1 MMKTVIEKCS
11 QQVQPLYVCNRETSS
26 SAIEACTVYIHVT
39 PSEMKGTEVLT
50 LGAVGVLNLYTEV
63 HVHTT
68 KLFWPATYTSSW
80 ASYFSRLAMVAPP
93 VHILMSEWCG
103 VIIRAGY
110 AFMFTFHV

>member
-1 MMKTVIEKCS
+1 MLRLFVYKCIKNEVGCRDDTVSKTV
-11 QQVQPLYVCNRETSS
+11 
-26 SAIEACTVYIHVT
+26 
-39 PSEMKGTEVLT
+39 EMKGTEVLT